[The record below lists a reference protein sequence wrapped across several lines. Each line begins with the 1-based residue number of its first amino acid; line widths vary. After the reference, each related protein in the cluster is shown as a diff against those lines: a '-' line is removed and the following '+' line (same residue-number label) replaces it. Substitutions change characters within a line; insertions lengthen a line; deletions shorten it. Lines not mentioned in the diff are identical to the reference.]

1 MNDLAFMS
9 ALEQARLIRAKD
21 ISVVELVTMYLER
34 IARYDPLLNSYVTVA
49 ADQAL
54 DQAREAQHA
63 IMQGREIPPF
73 HGVPISI
80 KDLSETAGI
89 RTTMSSRAFANY
101 VPKSDSPAVRQIRKA
116 GFIILGKT
124 NTSEFG
130 MLPVTESEL
139 NGVCRNPWNT
149 KLTPGGSSGGAA
161 AALAAGLCAISH
173 GRDGAGSIRIP
184 ASCCGLWGLKPGR
197 GRVSQGLQF
206 SFPEPAIDGPIAR
219 TVADAAAMLDSISQY
234 GADDLRPATPERL
247 FSAEVGREPGRLR
260 VAYTACPPVHCFLDP
275 ECGRALEYVVRLLAE
290 LGHHVEEKTP
300 DWVDTQLVSAVAI
313 VRQTIPI
320 AFGATDRS
328 LLGPHAAAFSNMADQ
343 TSSAQFTESL
353 LKIRSFA
360 RRVLSF
366 WTDYDI
372 LVTPTLALQPV
383 ETGWLDKHEEPT
395 AQFQDAVHFAPFPAV
410 ANFTGQPA
418 MSVPLYRTFDGIPL
432 GIHLIGKPAAEAQ
445 LIRLSAQLE
454 RASPQSLWPPP
465 LVNTNDFRH

>member
-1 MNDLAFMS
+1 MNDLAFMP
-9 ALEQARLIRAKD
+9 ALEQARLIRRKD

-34 IARYDPLLNSYVTVA
+34 IARYDPVLNSYVTVA

-54 DQAREAQHA
+54 SQAQEAQDA
-63 IMQGREIPPF
+63 IMLGKEIPTF

-101 VPKSDSPAVRQIRKA
+101 VPKADSPAVRQLKKA

-139 NGVCRNPWNT
+139 NGICRNPWNT
-149 KLTPGGSSGGAA
+149 NLTPGGSSGGAA

-184 ASCCGLWGLKPGR
+184 ASCCGLWGLKPSR
-197 GRVSQGLQF
+197 DRASQGLQF
-206 SFPEPAIDGPIAR
+206 SFPEPAMDGPIAR
-219 TVADAAAMLDSISQY
+219 TVADAAAMLDSLFPS
-234 GADDLRPATPERL
+234 GTRDLQPATSENL
-247 FSAEVGREPGRLR
+247 FSEEAGKDPGRLR
-260 VAYTACPPVHCFLDP
+260 IAYTARPPIHCFVDP
-275 ECGRALEYVVRLLAE
+275 ECNKALEYAVRLLAE
-290 LGHHVEEKTP
+290 FGHHVEEKTP
-300 DWVDTQLVSAVAI
+300 DWIDAQLAPAVAI
-313 VRQTIPI
+313 MRQTIPVV
-320 AFGATDRS
+320 FGVTDRS
-328 LLGPHAAAFSNMADQ
+328 LLGSHAAAFRNMADQ
-343 TSSAQFTESL
+343 TSSAQFAESL
-353 LKIRSFA
+353 IKIRSFA

-366 WTDYDI
+366 WDDYDI

-383 ETGWLDKHEEPT
+383 ETGWLNKHEDPT
-395 AQFQDAVHFAPFPAV
+395 AQFQQAVHFAPFPAV

-418 MSVPLYRTFDGIPL
+418 VSAPLYRTFDGTPI
-432 GIHLIGKPAAEAQ
+432 GVHLIGKPASEAQ

-454 RASPQSLWPPP
+454 RASPQSLSPP
-465 LVNTNDFRH
+465 VF